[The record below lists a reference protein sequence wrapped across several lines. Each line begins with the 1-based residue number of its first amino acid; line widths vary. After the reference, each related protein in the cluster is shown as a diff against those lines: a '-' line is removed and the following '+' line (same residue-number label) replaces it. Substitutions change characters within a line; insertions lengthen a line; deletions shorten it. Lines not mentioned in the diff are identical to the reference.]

1 MYALYCEKNIS
12 FPFRNVIF
20 RNALFFFPLQG
31 SDPRLATCRGKL
43 QNQRAKLN
51 QEINKQIMIR
61 NGAERLYKVTANK
74 KLRETVALELSFV
87 NSNLQLLKEQLADL
101 NSSVNIYQNKSSPQ
115 VVPMIPL
122 GLKETKEIDF
132 TDIFKDFILEHYSED
147 SSKYENA
154 IKEFMDIRQAV
165 RTPTRDHN
173 GVKLLFNYYNLLYY
187 IDRRFFPPHRNM
199 GIFFEWFDSLTG
211 VPSTQKTIAF
221 EKASVLFN
229 IAALYTQ
236 IAAKQDRTNSSGVD
250 AAVDNFLRAAGMF
263 RYIRDNFSNAPSM
276 DLSSDT
282 LDTLIQLMLAQAR
295 ECLFEKLTPGVEKLG
310 IQTCL
315 EVAQEAEQVSSV
327 YRTVHKVMSC
337 SSVKDY
343 VPYSW
348 ISLLLVKSEHYRA
361 LGHHY
366 AAVGLL
372 EHNGEIDKEVE
383 SYLEY
388 VHCPDAN
395 NSATCIDI
403 RVPHTTEERR
413 QLVLYNVLYDRE
425 GSLACLLT
433 LARGS
438 SPSSPHVPSVEAD
451 RQPAGAPEDSARRF
465 PRQIREVRTGR
476 RLPGDTGRPPIQAA
490 TKYQL
495 TLMTPEFSEYTVD
508 DLFHEL
514 GPLKVFSARR
524 QWTAARTIHLKKE
537 TEENFGFSVRGD
549 APVMVAAIDSRSIA
563 QDAGMKEGDFI
574 VLIGNTDTKWMN
586 HEEVVHL
593 IRESGHEL
601 TLKVVTPIE
610 IDYLHPK
617 SNGSS
622 ASSSPASNA
631 STLSSTDLS
640 RVNLRTNSSPFA
652 KDKRRRAT
660 WNFFRRSQSKERQF
674 PIINDVVFR

>member
-1 MYALYCEKNIS
+1 MLATESYSISERKWNDLYITS
-12 FPFRNVIF
+12 
-20 RNALFFFPLQG
+20 LG

-61 NGAERLYKVTANK
+61 NGAERLYKVTTNK

-101 NSSVNIYQNKSSPQ
+101 NSSVNIYQNKSTPQ

-132 TDIFKDFILEHYSED
+132 KDILKDFILEHYSED
-147 SSKYENA
+147 SSKYEKA

-173 GVKLLFNYYNLLYY
+173 GVKLLFGYYNLLYF

-236 IAAKQDRTNSSGVD
+236 IAAKQDRLTSSGVD

-276 DLSSDT
+276 DLSPGT

-295 ECLFEKLTPGVEKLG
+295 ECLFEKLIPGVEKLG
-310 IQTCL
+310 LQPCL

-327 YRTVHKVMSC
+327 YRTVHKVMSS

-372 EHNGEIDKEVE
+372 EHNGEIDKEAE
-383 SYLEY
+383 AYLEY

-395 NSATCIDI
+395 NSSTCIDI

-413 QLVLYNVLYDRE
+413 QLGKAHLRASLLLHEE
-425 GSLACLLT
+425 GLRLHRMC
-433 LARGS
+433 
-438 SPSSPHVPSVEAD
+438 
-451 RQPAGAPEDSARRF
+451 RQL
-465 PRQIREVRTGR
+465 RQIDNLQE
-476 RLPGDTGRPPIQAA
+476 RLRMAHDASLDRYQRCEQEDDFQEILDAPPIQAA

-495 TLMTPEFSEYTVD
+495 TLMPPEFNEYQVD
-508 DLFHEL
+508 DLFHDL

-524 QWTAARTIHLKKE
+524 QWTAARTVHLRKDAD
-537 TEENFGFSVRGD
+537 ENFGFSVRGD
-549 APVMVAAIDSRSIA
+549 APVIVAAIDDRSIA
-563 QDAGMKEGDFI
+563 QEAGMKEGDFI
-574 VLIGNTDTKWMN
+574 VYIGNTDTKWMG
-586 HEEVVHL
+586 HEEVVRL
-593 IRESGHEL
+593 IREAGNEL
-601 TLKVVTPIE
+601 TLKVVTPIDH
-610 IDYLHPK
+610 DYLHPK

-622 ASSSPASNA
+622 TASSPASNA

-640 RVNLRTNSSPFA
+640 RVHLRSNSNPFS

-674 PIINDVVFR
+674 PIISDVVYR

>member
-1 MYALYCEKNIS
+1 MEEQTDIS
-12 FPFRNVIF
+12 PNYFKKVR
-20 RNALFFFPLQG
+20 G

-61 NGAERLYKVTANK
+61 NGAERLYKVTTNK

-101 NSSVNIYQNKSSPQ
+101 NSSVNIYQNKSTPQ

-132 TDIFKDFILEHYSED
+132 KDILKDFILEHYSED
-147 SSKYENA
+147 SSKYEKA

-173 GVKLLFNYYNLLYY
+173 GVKLLFGYYNLLYF

-236 IAAKQDRTNSSGVD
+236 IAAKQDRLTSSGVD

-276 DLSSDT
+276 DLSPGT

-295 ECLFEKLTPGVEKLG
+295 ECLFEKLIPGVEKLG
-310 IQTCL
+310 LQPCL

-327 YRTVHKVMSC
+327 YRTVHKVMSS

-372 EHNGEIDKEVE
+372 EHNGEIDKEAE
-383 SYLEY
+383 AYLEY

-395 NSATCIDI
+395 NSSTCIDI

-413 QLVLYNVLYDRE
+413 QLGKAHLRASLLLHEE
-425 GSLACLLT
+425 GLRLHRMC
-433 LARGS
+433 
-438 SPSSPHVPSVEAD
+438 
-451 RQPAGAPEDSARRF
+451 RQL
-465 PRQIREVRTGR
+465 RQIDNLQE
-476 RLPGDTGRPPIQAA
+476 RLRMAHDASLDRYQRCEQEDDFQEILDAPPIQAA

-495 TLMTPEFSEYTVD
+495 TLMPPEFNEYQVD
-508 DLFHEL
+508 DLFHDL

-524 QWTAARTIHLKKE
+524 QWTAARTVHLRKDAD
-537 TEENFGFSVRGD
+537 ENFGFSVRGD
-549 APVMVAAIDSRSIA
+549 APVIVAAIDDRSIA
-563 QDAGMKEGDFI
+563 QEAGMKEGDFI
-574 VLIGNTDTKWMN
+574 VYIGNTDTKWMG
-586 HEEVVHL
+586 HEEVVRL
-593 IRESGHEL
+593 IREAGNEL
-601 TLKVVTPIE
+601 TLKVVTPIDH
-610 IDYLHPK
+610 DYLHPK

-622 ASSSPASNA
+622 TASSPASNA

-640 RVNLRTNSSPFA
+640 RVHLRSNSNPFS

-674 PIINDVVFR
+674 PIISDVVYR

>member
-1 MYALYCEKNIS
+1 MLATENFSVSERKWNDLYITG
-12 FPFRNVIF
+12 
-20 RNALFFFPLQG
+20 LG

-395 NSATCIDI
+395 NSSTCIDI

-413 QLVLYNVLYDRE
+413 QLGKAHLRA
-425 GSLACLLT
+425 SLLL
-433 LARGS
+433 
-438 SPSSPHVPSVEAD
+438 HEEALRLHRMC
-451 RQPAGAPEDSARRF
+451 RQL
-465 PRQIREVRTGR
+465 RQIDNLQERLRTAHDASLDR
-476 RLPGDTGRPPIQAA
+476 YARCEQEDDFQEILDAPPIQAA

-563 QDAGMKEGDFI
+563 QEAGMKEGDFI
-574 VLIGNTDTKWMN
+574 VLIGNAGTKWMN

-601 TLKVVTPIE
+601 TLKVVTPIDL
-610 IDYLHPK
+610 DYLHPK
-617 SNGSS
+617 SNSSS

>member
-1 MYALYCEKNIS
+1 
-12 FPFRNVIF
+12 
-20 RNALFFFPLQG
+20 
-31 SDPRLATCRGKL
+31 
-43 QNQRAKLN
+43 
-51 QEINKQIMIR
+51 MIR
-61 NGAERLYKVTANK
+61 NGAEKLYKVTTNK
-74 KLRETVALELSFV
+74 KLRETVALELSFI

-101 NSSVNIYQNKSSPQ
+101 NSSVNIYQNKSTPQ
-115 VVPMIPL
+115 LVPMIPL

-132 TDIFKDFILEHYSED
+132 RDPFKDFILEHYSED

-173 GVKLLFNYYNLLYY
+173 GVKLLFGYYNLLYY

-236 IAAKQDRTNSSGVD
+236 IAAKQDRLSSSGVD

-276 DLSSDT
+276 DLSPNT

-310 IQTCL
+310 LQTCL
-315 EVAQEAEQVSSV
+315 EVAQEAEEVSAV
-327 YRTVHKVMSC
+327 YSIVHKVMSN

-361 LGHHY
+361 LAHHY

-372 EHNGEIDKEVE
+372 EHNGDISKETQT
-383 SYLEY
+383 YLEF
-388 VHCPDAN
+388 VHNNDAN

-403 RVPHTTEERR
+403 KVPKTTEERKQLGKAHLRESLLLHEEALRLHRMCR
-413 QLVLYNVLYDRE
+413 QL
-425 GSLACLLT
+425 
-433 LARGS
+433 
-438 SPSSPHVPSVEAD
+438 
-451 RQPAGAPEDSARRF
+451 
-465 PRQIREVRTGR
+465 RQIDNLQE
-476 RLPGDTGRPPIQAA
+476 RLRLAHDATLDRYARCEQEDDFQEILDPPPIQAA

-495 TLMTPEFSEYTVD
+495 TLMPPDFSEHAMND
-508 DLFHEL
+508 PFHDL
-514 GPLKVFSARR
+514 GPLKVFNARR
-524 QWTAARTIHLKKE
+524 QWTAARLIHLRKGADG
-537 TEENFGFSVRGD
+537 NFGFSVRGD
-549 APVMVAAIDSRSIA
+549 APVIVAAVDPGSVA
-563 QDAGMKEGDFI
+563 QEAGMRENDFI
-574 VLIGNTDTKWMN
+574 VIIGDTDTKWMG
-586 HEEVVHL
+586 HEEVVRL
-593 IRESGHEL
+593 IRESGEKL
-601 TLKVVTPIE
+601 TLKVVTPIDH
-610 IDYLHPK
+610 DYLQSP
-617 SNGSS
+617 N
-622 ASSSPASNA
+622 SSSTGSPNVSNA
-631 STLSSTDLS
+631 STLSSGG
-640 RVNLRTNSSPFA
+640 RVNMRSTSGPFA

-660 WNFFRRSQSKERQF
+660 WNFFRRSHSKDTDF
-674 PIINDVVFR
+674 PVIGKDDNVLFR